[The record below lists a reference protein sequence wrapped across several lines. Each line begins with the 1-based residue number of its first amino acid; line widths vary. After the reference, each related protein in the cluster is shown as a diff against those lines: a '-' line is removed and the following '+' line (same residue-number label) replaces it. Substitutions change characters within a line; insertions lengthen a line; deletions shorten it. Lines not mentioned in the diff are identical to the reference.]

1 MWPVIGLIAA
11 AAAIA
16 AIETPA
22 MVRSKSGKDLAAF
35 IVLLAFALTVSILHS
50 LRLPV
55 PNPLHLIIGLFKPIG
70 SWLS

>member
-1 MWPVIGLIAA
+1 MWSVIGLIAA

-22 MVRSKSGKDLAAF
+22 MVRSKSGKDLAVF
-35 IVLLAFALTVSILHS
+35 IVLLAFALTIGILHA

-55 PNPLHLIIGLFKPIG
+55 PNPIQPIITLFKPIG